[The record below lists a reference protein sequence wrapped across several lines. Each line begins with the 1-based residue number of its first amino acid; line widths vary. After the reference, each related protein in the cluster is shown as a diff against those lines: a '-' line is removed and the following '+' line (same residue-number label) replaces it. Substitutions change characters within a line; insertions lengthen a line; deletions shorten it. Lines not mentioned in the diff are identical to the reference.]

1 MIKKLLI
8 IKKILKKIKK
18 IKNMNITQNTKKY
31 IPDNSSTLTL
41 ISSYTSL
48 LIISD
53 LTTLSL
59 YNILINNPKLIN
71 EKDIK
76 GEIFLSYL
84 YKKE

>member
-1 MIKKLLI
+1 
-8 IKKILKKIKK
+8 
-18 IKNMNITQNTKKY
+18 MNITQNTKKY

-59 YNILINNPKLIN
+59 YNILINNPKSIN
-71 EKDIK
+71 EKNIK
-76 GEIFLSYL
+76 EETFLFYTIKRNKLENFKLLLTSSSL
-84 YKKE
+84 NLN